1 MTEVLAGNLC
11 DGGTVVSLADHA
23 GEIIVYA
30 AGKNGTECNPQE
42 YNRTP
47 EGALQGTEDRAKAG
61 DVQQLHQ
68 KQLPPRHDNVVN
80 AIVNANCR
88 RFPVIRAKGFVYNF
102 TISKIAGDQ

>member
-11 DGGTVVSLADHA
+11 DGSTVISLTDHA

-47 EGALQGTEDRAKAG
+47 ESALQCAEDRAKAG
-61 DVQQLHQ
+61 DVQQLYQ
-68 KQLPPRHDNVVN
+68 K
-80 AIVNANCR
+80 
-88 RFPVIRAKGFVYNF
+88 
-102 TISKIAGDQ
+102 